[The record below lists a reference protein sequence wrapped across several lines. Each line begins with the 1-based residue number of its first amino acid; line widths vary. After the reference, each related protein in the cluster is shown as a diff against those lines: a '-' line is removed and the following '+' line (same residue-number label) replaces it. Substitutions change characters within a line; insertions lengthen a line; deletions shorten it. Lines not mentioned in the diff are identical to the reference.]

1 MQAIIN
7 RYGRRAKAPLL
18 CALAGSLALWLAH
31 SPAQA
36 QTVYRVVDESG
47 RVTYTDNPDSGGE
60 AVTLAP
66 LPSVQ
71 AAPPPT
77 APRSQ
82 ARPGQPFM
90 PYDRFAIESPAPG
103 TRLDDTMTP
112 VDVRVQPPLREDH
125 QIRLLVNG
133 EISQSALHSDAF
145 WLTGLTQGSHR
156 LEAELL
162 DSQGRVQHRTE
173 AVSILVAPR

>member
-1 MQAIIN
+1 MKATFD
-7 RYGRRAKAPLL
+7 RWARRAKAPML
-18 CALAGSLALWLAH
+18 CVLAGSLTLWLAE

-47 RVTYTDNPDSGGE
+47 RVTYTDNPESGGE

-71 AAPPPT
+71 GAPPP
-77 APRSQ
+77 PPSRSQ

-90 PYDRFAIESPAPG
+90 PYDRFAIESPAPD

-145 WLTGLTQGSHR
+145 WLTGLTQGAHR

-173 AVSILVAPR
+173 AVSIIVAPR